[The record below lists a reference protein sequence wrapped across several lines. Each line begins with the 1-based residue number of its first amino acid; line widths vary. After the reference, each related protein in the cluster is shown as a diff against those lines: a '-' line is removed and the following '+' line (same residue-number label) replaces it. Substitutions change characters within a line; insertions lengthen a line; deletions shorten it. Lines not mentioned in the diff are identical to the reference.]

1 MRIGVFVGSFNP
13 PHDGHK
19 RIADYLIDNKIVDRV
34 LLLPTSNYWDKNN
47 IINVGDRINM
57 LKFYEDKNIIVDS
70 IHNQF
75 PYTYQV
81 LRSLKKD
88 YSEDELY
95 LIIGS
100 DQLEKFHLWKN
111 IEEILNNKIVV
122 LKRKDIIPNPLL
134 KEYDDRFI
142 YINDFVPVDVSS
154 TEIRNGNYNNID
166 SRIVNYIKEHN
177 LYEGE

>member
-13 PHDGHK
+13 PHDGHFK
-19 RIADYLIDNKIVDRV
+19 VAKHLIETDIVDKV
-34 LLLPTSNYWDKNN
+34 LLLPTPNYWDKNN
-47 IINVGDRINM
+47 LVNVEDRVNM

-70 IHNQF
+70 IHNNF

-81 LRSLKKD
+81 LRSLKND
-88 YSEDELY
+88 YPNDQLY

-111 IEEILNNKIVV
+111 KDEILENKIIV
-122 LKRKDIIPNPLL
+122 LKRIEIVPNPLL
-134 KEYDDRFI
+134 KEYENKFI
-142 YINDFVPVDVSS
+142 YLNDYNPINISS

-166 SRIVNYIKEHN
+166 KRVVEYIKDHN
-177 LYEGE
+177 LYEV